1 MAVGNILG
9 QPLKTSEIEKK
20 MLLKKIKEM
29 QNLPM
34 PSANVMKVML
44 LLRDEDVKM
53 YHLIPAIEKDQVL
66 VAQILKLI
74 NSGYYG
80 LRKTIDSVERAVNLL
95 GILNIKH
102 IVYSA
107 SIMDLFTDEEKVEWD
122 HAYSASVLMS
132 SILKENEIP
141 AESNLPLSML
151 MHDIGKVV
159 LRRFSPKKYQMV
171 LNHSENDK
179 IPSFKV
185 EEALFQLTH
194 ADAAGILMEKW
205 EMTEELIKPVTY
217 HHRDDVPEDYVMET
231 CLIQFV
237 NWVDCTARGI
247 LCLPPSRELLAAA
260 GFEEIDKTYWVDYQR
275 KFIEDLEG
283 EQKKEKHISS
293 GTLTR
298 PAKEPKT
305 VKAPPV
311 TVSITPADVTA
322 EDDEAPVEVKPLSDK
337 ELEFLKRI
345 GKTSVQ
351 TPEPQHHAPPKAAF
365 DAAAAV
371 PPPDKTNESTDVTTV
386 IPDSDTA
393 KVDRNHLKKKSAETS
408 APHPTEKT
416 KRLLHEEP
424 KGFWGLIKSFFGFK

>member
-1 MAVGNILG
+1 MAVGNILS
-9 QPLKTSEIEKK
+9 QNLKTSEIEKK

-107 SIMDLFTDEEKVEWD
+107 SIMELFTDDEKIEWD

-171 LNHSENDK
+171 LAHSANDK

-217 HHRDDVPEDYVMET
+217 HHREDVPEDYIMET
-231 CLIQFV
+231 CLLQFV

-275 KFIEDLEG
+275 KFIENLEG

-293 GTLTR
+293 GTLER
-298 PAKEPKT
+298 PPKEPKAI
-305 VKAPPV
+305 KAPPV
-311 TVSITPADVTA
+311 TVPVV
-322 EDDEAPVEVKPLSDK
+322 APVDVEAENEPVEEKPLSDK
-337 ELEFLKRI
+337 ELEFLKRM
-345 GKTSVQ
+345 GKTPVQ
-351 TPEPQHHAPPKAAF
+351 AAPKAQPPPKAVF
-365 DAAAAV
+365 DVAASV
-371 PPPDKTNESTDVTTV
+371 PVPEKTNDSTDLSTV
-386 IPDSDTA
+386 VQKSDTA
-393 KVDRNHLKKKSAETS
+393 KVDRNAVRKKSADSET
-408 APHPTEKT
+408 PHPTEKT
-416 KRLLHEEP
+416 KRILHEEP
-424 KGFWGLIKSFFGFK
+424 KGFWSLIKSFFGLK